1 MYAENIGVGWG
12 RGHKCPPV
20 QPVVVEAAPPEGDG
34 AQLEGVQ
41 QLDQG
46 ETVLRRH
53 PHQLRV
59 PGVRVEAL
67 HRVHDGD
74 PGAGQQP
81 VVGVQRAAPRP
92 DILLVLAQA
101 AREARVDLLNKS

>member
-1 MYAENIGVGWG
+1 MK
-12 RGHKCPPV
+12 GHKCHHV
-20 QPVVVEAAPPEGDG
+20 QPVVVETAPPEGDG
-34 AQLEGVQ
+34 AQLEGVE

-46 ETVLRRH
+46 EALLGRH

-59 PGVRVEAL
+59 PGVRVEGL

-81 VVGVQRAAPRP
+81 VAGVQAAAPRP

-101 AREARVDLLNKS
+101 ARRARVDPLNKSS